1 MRVIIAG
8 SRHITDADLLEASV
22 EDSDFDITE
31 VVSGGA
37 KGVDRLGED
46 YARQEGISITRFPAR
61 WERHGR
67 SAGPIRNGEMAEYA
81 DALIAIWDGNSSG
94 TRNMLTQAYRADLKM
109 YLLKTDTGEIWRHKP
124 TITSKGN
131 ADLW

>member
-1 MRVIIAG
+1 MMRVIIAG
-8 SRHITDADLLEASV
+8 SRHITDPDLLKASV
-22 EDSDFDITE
+22 EDSDFEITE

-67 SAGPIRNGEMAEYA
+67 SAGPIRNSEMAEYA
-81 DALIAIWDGNSSG
+81 DALIAIWDGESPG
-94 TRNMLTQAYRADLKM
+94 TRDMLRQAYRADLSM
-109 YLLKTDTGEIWRHKP
+109 YLLKTNSGEIWQRQE
-124 TITSKGN
+124 
-131 ADLW
+131 DDV